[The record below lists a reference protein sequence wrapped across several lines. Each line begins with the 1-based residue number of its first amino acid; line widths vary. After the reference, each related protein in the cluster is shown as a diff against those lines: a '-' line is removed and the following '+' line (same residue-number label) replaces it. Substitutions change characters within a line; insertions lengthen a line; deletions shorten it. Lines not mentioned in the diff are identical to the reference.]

1 MRLQLHAVSKSYGP
15 TRALQEVHLEVAA
28 GEIHA
33 LLGENGAGKSTLM
46 KIVSGAE
53 RPDSGQMRLDGYPF
67 TPRDPLIARAAGVS
81 MIYQE
86 LTILPHLSAQDNILL
101 GTETGFGGW
110 IHRGRQREL
119 ARKALAEIQSEDIP
133 FDVPA
138 GSLPVGQQQRIEIAR
153 ALFIEPKVL
162 ILDEPTSTLSQS
174 ETRRLFA
181 AVRKVATRGTAIIYI
196 SHFLEE
202 SQELCSRYTVLRDG
216 ENAASGAISEL
227 DRPTLI
233 KLMVGREVNE
243 LYPRFSHHV
252 GNPVLELKNLTG
264 KNSPRG
270 MNLALR
276 EGEIFGLAGL
286 VGAGRTEMLRTL
298 FGLAPIVQG
307 QLLLRGKPSRRG
319 TPHRR
324 LRSGIGL
331 LGENRQEDNLLL
343 NRSVADNLTLPDLCD
358 LGHLGFI
365 VKDRQTMA
373 TLDWMEKLH
382 IRARSPWQPAA
393 ELSGGNQQK
402 LALARLLRHRARI
415 LLLDEP
421 TRGIDIATKAQ
432 IYELIGE
439 LAADGKTIVFVSSY
453 LPELLGVCD
462 TVGVMCRGELV
473 EVRPA
478 SEWSGHEIMD
488 AAIGR
493 NGT

>member
-1 MRLQLHAVSKSYGP
+1 MRLQLHGVSKRYGP
-15 TRALQEVHLEVAA
+15 TRALQNVHLEVAA

-33 LLGENGAGKSTLM
+33 LLGENGAGKSTLV

-53 RPDSGQMRLDGYPF
+53 HPDSGELRLDGCRF
-67 TPRDPLIARAAGVS
+67 APRTPLIARAAGVS

-86 LTILPHLSAQDNILL
+86 QAIFSHLSAQENILL
-101 GTETGFGGW
+101 GTETGVGGW
-110 IHRGRQREL
+110 IRRGREREL
-119 ARKALAEIQSEDIP
+119 ALKILAEIHSEDIP
-133 FDVPA
+133 LDAPA
-138 GSLPVGQQQRIEIAR
+138 GSLPIGQQQRIELAR
-153 ALFIEPKVL
+153 ALVTEPKVL
-162 ILDEPTSTLSQS
+162 ILDEPTSTLSES
-174 ETRRLFA
+174 ETRTLFA
-181 AVRKVATRGTAIIYI
+181 AVRKVAIRGAAIIYI

-216 ENAASGAISEL
+216 ENVASGEIGEL
-227 DRPTLI
+227 DRATLI

-252 GNPVLELKNLTG
+252 GRPVLELRQMSGKSELRGIDLT
-264 KNSPRG
+264 
-270 MNLALR
+270 LR

-286 VGAGRTEMLRTL
+286 VGAGRTELLRTL
-298 FGLAPIVQG
+298 FGMAPAGGG
-307 QLLLRGKPSRRG
+307 QILLRGKPVRRG

-324 LRSGIGL
+324 MRSGIGL
-331 LGENRQEDNLLL
+331 LGENRQKDNLLL
-343 NRSVADNLTLPDLCD
+343 NRSLADNLTLPDLRG

-365 VKDRQTMA
+365 VKDRQGMA
-373 TLDWMEKLH
+373 TLDWMEKLR
-382 IRARSPWQPAA
+382 IRARTPWQPAA

-402 LALARLLRHRARI
+402 LALARLLRHRAKI

-462 TVGVMCRGELV
+462 TIGVMCRGELV
-473 EVRPA
+473 AVRPA
-478 SEWSGHEIMD
+478 SEWSAHEVME

-493 NGT
+493 NGI